1 MLAALRHRGPDDE
14 GTWRGEGA
22 WLGHR
27 RLSIIDLSP
36 AGHQPMVSADGR
48 WVLSLNG
55 EIYNFEAMR
64 RDLDA
69 ERPVSWRGH
78 SDSEVLLECVARFG
92 VSEALSRV
100 RGMFAF
106 AAWDRSTRTV
116 YLARDPLGEKPLCYR
131 AVGGELAFASEIGA
145 LEACAPA
152 MDLCPDALSLY
163 FRYGYIPAPYAI
175 FAGTWKLPPGSVLMW
190 REGEAPTVS
199 AYYSLARQVE
209 AGRTDPLTD
218 DDAAVDALDALLR
231 SAVGDQM
238 TADVPLGAFL
248 SGGVDSSLVVAI
260 MQSLSS
266 RAVETFTLGFDA
278 PDYDE
283 APHAADVARHLGT
296 RHTEHYVSM
305 ADAQAI
311 APLMGEVFDE
321 PFADSSQIPTF
332 LISRMARGRVT
343 VSLTGDGGDEVF
355 GGYVRYPGV
364 PKLWDAFASAPFRRE
379 LAMAVNWAPLG
390 LINAAAGVIG
400 PLAAGYSAK
409 GRIGPNV
416 RRAAGWMT
424 ARTFDDLYERTMTAW
439 NEPATLLRADGPEPG
454 SWRPAGP
461 CEPTRLERMMWRD
474 GVDYLPGD
482 ILCKVDRAAMAHGLE
497 TRAPLLD
504 PRLVAFAWRAP
515 ASMKIRAGQTK
526 WLPRRVLD
534 RYVPRAL
541 IERPKMGF
549 SVPLHDWL
557 TGGLRPWAEDLL
569 ESGGIERQGYLRPS
583 VVASVWRRFV
593 AGDTSVQH
601 QVWCLLMFQS
611 WLAARGR

>member
-14 GTWRGEGA
+14 GLWRGEGA

-36 AGHQPMVSADGR
+36 AGHQPMISGCGR
-48 WVLSLNG
+48 WLLVLNG
-55 EIYNFEAMR
+55 EIYNFETMR

-69 ERPVSWRGH
+69 GGPIAWRGH
-78 SDSEVLLECVARFG
+78 SDSEVLLETIARLGVAETLRR
-92 VSEALSRV
+92 A

-106 AAWDRSTRTV
+106 AAWDRSTRTL

-131 AVGGELAFASEIGA
+131 AQGGELAFASEIGA
-145 LEACAPA
+145 LERAAPA

-175 FAGTWKLPPGSVLMW
+175 FAGTRKLPPGSLLTW
-190 REGEAPTVS
+190 REGESPTVT
-199 AYYSLARQVE
+199 AYCSLSDRVE
-209 AGRTDPLTD
+209 AGRADPLAD
-218 DDAAVDALDALLR
+218 DDEAVEGLDALLC
-231 SAVGDQM
+231 SAIGDQM
-238 TADVPLGAFL
+238 MADVPLGAFL

-260 MQSLSS
+260 MQSLSN
-266 RAVETFTLGFDA
+266 RPVETFTLGFDA
-278 PDYDE
+278 PEYDE
-283 APHAADVARHLGT
+283 APHAADVARHLGV
-296 RHTEHYVSM
+296 RHTEYYVGM

-311 APLMGEVFDE
+311 APLMGETFDE

-332 LISRMARGRVT
+332 LISRMARRRVT

-364 PKLWDAFASAPFRRE
+364 PKLWDAFVSAPFRRE
-379 LAMAVNWAPLG
+379 LAMAVRQAPLG

-409 GRIGPNV
+409 GKIGPNV
-416 RRAAGWMT
+416 RRAADWMT
-424 ARTFDDLYERTMTAW
+424 ARTFEDLYERTMTAW
-439 NEPATLLRADGPEPG
+439 NAPEALLGHDGPAPG
-454 SWRPAGP
+454 SWRPPPPSA
-461 CEPTRLERMMWRD
+461 PTRLDRMLWRD

-482 ILCKVDRAAMAHGLE
+482 ILCKVDRCAMAHGLE

-504 PRLVAFAWRAP
+504 PRLIAFAWRAP
-515 ASMKIRAGQTK
+515 ASMKIRAGETK
-526 WLPRRVLD
+526 WLLRRVLD

-549 SVPLHDWL
+549 SVPLHAWL
-557 TGGLRPWAEDLL
+557 TGDLRPWAEDLL
-569 ESGGIERQGYLRPS
+569 ESGRIERQGFLGPS

-601 QVWCLLMFQS
+601 RVWSLLMFQS